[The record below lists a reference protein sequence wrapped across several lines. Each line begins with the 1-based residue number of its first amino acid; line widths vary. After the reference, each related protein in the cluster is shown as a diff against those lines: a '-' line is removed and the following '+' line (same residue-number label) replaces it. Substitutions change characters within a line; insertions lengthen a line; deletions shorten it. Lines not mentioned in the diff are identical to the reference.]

1 MSVFEVVGG
10 FVLALLAIAAVGSVI
25 TWWGILGDYAREIRD
40 RIERAARTEKRF
52 EEVERIVRATRLGHD
67 PRCTY
72 ARWRRL
78 PEEEREA
85 ADDVAWCD
93 CGTDLLHRQF
103 NGYGVG
109 GASLADG
116 IKYDTREY
124 LPGERP
130 AGYDP
135 PDEGAPEV
143 DDDEAVGL

>member
-1 MSVFEVVGG
+1 VSVAEFIGY
-10 FVLALLAIAAVGSVI
+10 FVLALLAVAAVGSVV
-25 TWWGILGDYAREIRD
+25 TWWATLGDYARGIRD
-40 RIERAARTEKRF
+40 RISDAARTEKRF
-52 EEVERIVRATRLGHD
+52 AEVERIVRATRMGHD

-85 ADDVAWCD
+85 AEALPFCD
-93 CGTDLLHRQF
+93 CGTDLLHQQF

-130 AGYDP
+130 AGHDP
-135 PDEGAPEV
+135 PE
-143 DDDEAVGL
+143 DEADEEQGEP

>member
-1 MSVFEVVGG
+1 MSVVEVVGG
-10 FVLALLAIAAVGSVI
+10 FVLALLAVAAVGSVVA
-25 TWWGILGDYAREIRD
+25 WWATLGHYAGGIRD
-40 RIERAARTEKRF
+40 RIEHADRTEKRF
-52 EEVERIVRATRLGHD
+52 AEVERIVRATRMGHD
-67 PRCTY
+67 PRCAY

-85 ADDVAWCD
+85 AETLAFCD

-135 PDEGAPEV
+135 PDDADPDPV
-143 DDDEAVGL
+143 AS